1 MRFMI
6 TLVIHIDLLMLL
18 YSRLFEVIKDEGCE
32 HPEATYR
39 YVDGI
44 KGIKVECADVSCV
57 FEFVAYRFKGEDLYM
72 PKAKTILCTPKL
84 ARIPQHNT
92 PNNDQ
97 AVENGVAPHA
107 DSQAPNDGQ
116 SVCGS
121 THRADHEAEVTHS
134 NQLQEDNSLGSSG
147 STYHSP
153 KSTPDI
159 ARRNDSE
166 ITPAPA
172 IVNSN
177 NQEIG
182 CLEETEGGLGTVK
195 VADGIAMK
203 RSSKGSSSVQCSL
216 YQHTQV

>member
-1 MRFMI
+1 MI
-6 TLVIHIDLLMLL
+6 TLVIHIDLLKLL

-134 NQLQEDNSLGSSG
+134 NQLQEDNSSG
-147 STYHSP
+147 STYHS
-153 KSTPDI
+153 TE
-159 ARRNDSE
+159 RRDGSE

-182 CLEETEGGLGTVK
+182 SLEWTEGGLGTVK